1 LRSGLH
7 KSIKLSA
14 TLSSQVEKP
23 ELQANSV
30 YQICSV
36 TVLDTTVPGITFN
49 EKGACHFC
57 DYYDELAKRTVL
69 RDPALRKAEYETAIR
84 TIKQLGSKKKYDC
97 ILGISGGM
105 DSTYLAWLA
114 KKEGLRP
121 LLVHFDNGW
130 NSELA
135 VKNIENIVNILG
147 FDLHTFVMD
156 WEEFRD
162 LQRAYFEASVVDVEV
177 PTDQLIFAALN
188 RIAYQNN
195 IKYILAGNNVV
206 CESINPDGWVYKRKL
221 DLVNLRDIHAKYGQL
236 KLRKLPRL
244 GIIQR
249 YFYEAVAGLQ
259 TVNLLDLI
267 DYNKAEVKKLIE
279 KELNWRDYGGKH
291 YESVFTRFYQGY
303 YLPTKFNIDKRKA
316 HLSNLILSKQIT
328 REEALTIL
336 QTPTYPEK
344 DQKSDLRY
352 VIKKLGFSES
362 EWEAIMSKPPVD
374 HQFFKTENDF
384 STQAFYF
391 VFRALMYVPV
401 RLLRWVGLLSQTP
414 KIGSQW

>member
-1 LRSGLH
+1 LSTSPSTEPG
-7 KSIKLSA
+7 KSVS
-14 TLSSQVEKP
+14 TS
-23 ELQANSV
+23 NG
-30 YQICSV
+30 YGMCTV
-36 TVLDTTVPGITFN
+36 TVMDTTVPGISFN
-49 EKGACHFC
+49 EQGASNFC
-57 DYYDELAKRTVL
+57 DYYQALAARTVL
-69 RDPALRKAEYETAIR
+69 RDSTVLKAEYDVAIE
-84 TIKQLGSKKKYDC
+84 TIKQEGRKKKYDC

-162 LQRAYFEASVVDVEV
+162 LQRAYFQASVVDVEV

-206 CESINPDGWVYKRKL
+206 CESINPDGWVYKDKL
-221 DLVNLRDIHAKYGQL
+221 DLVNLRDIHATYGKL

-249 YFYEAVAGLQ
+249 YFYEAVAGIQ

-267 DYNKAEVKKLIE
+267 AYNKANVKKLIE

-303 YLPTKFNIDKRKA
+303 YLPVKFNVDKRKA
-316 HLSNLILSKQIT
+316 HLSNLILSGQMT

-336 QTPTYPEK
+336 QTPTYSEK
-344 DQKSDLRY
+344 DQQEDLRY
-352 VIKKLGFSES
+352 VIKKLGFSEA
-362 EWEAIMSKPPVD
+362 EWNTIMQKPRVE
-374 HQFFKTENDF
+374 HASFKTERDF
-384 STQAFYF
+384 STRAFYF
-391 VFRALMYVPV
+391 VFRSAMYIPV
-401 RLLRWVGLLSQTP
+401 RLLRWVGILSRTKQ
-414 KIGSQW
+414 IGSRW